1 MEKAVKLLNQLF
13 VDEIEEDDIPQ
24 VNSNYIW
31 TLKEEIPE
39 KEVRIIL
46 EDLISE
52 FLRNIPLKN
61 IVVYSL
67 WNAQE
72 DEIAMEILEKTQQ
85 SSNSYSFYLKGLISD
100 WEGERE
106 SSIKALEISLLMD
119 KSNVKSSIL
128 LAQLV
133 NDQVY
138 KSNILQHLED
148 SSKLDVDDMVNLVSL
163 IDDFYA
169 KVKLLIRI
177 AKIEDDINL
186 VQRTILDIDF

>member
-1 MEKAVKLLNQLF
+1 MLNQ
-13 VDEIEEDDIPQ
+13 V
-24 VNSNYIW
+24 
-31 TLKEEIPE
+31 
-39 KEVRIIL
+39 
-46 EDLISE
+46 
-52 FLRNIPLKN
+52 
-61 IVVYSL
+61 
-67 WNAQE
+67 
-72 DEIAMEILEKTQQ
+72 
-85 SSNSYSFYLKGLISD
+85 
-100 WEGERE
+100 
-106 SSIKALEISLLMD
+106 
-119 KSNVKSSIL
+119 IL

-186 VQRTILDIDF
+186 VQRTILDIDFYQEDAVDCFNLIRELLDDEILKSPYVASLLLIRAELELCDNRFFQSFFFIRKALEVNPLSIDLIGFIINIAEVFEHNFEKNDELISTINKQLNYYFNYGHTYYFNELLPFIKFF